1 MANTIA
7 IMTLVSSLGGI
18 VYLIGRK
25 VPLLLNVPLKT
36 DESLMSTLKNG
47 VGDSKVFKWFSSP
60 EIFLQAF
67 LSKVRILALRLEQK
81 ANDLLV
87 GLRKKSQEESKKFT
101 EGYWKELK
109 RKS

>member
-1 MANTIA
+1 MMNTIA
-7 IMTLVSSLGGI
+7 FITLLSSLAGL
-18 VYLIGRK
+18 VYMIGRK
-25 VPLLLNVPLKT
+25 VPLLLNVPVEAEET
-36 DESLMSTLKNG
+36 
-47 VGDSKVFKWFSSP
+47 KVFKWFSSP
-60 EIFLQAF
+60 EIFLQAL

-101 EGYWKELK
+101 HGYWKELK

>member
-1 MANTIA
+1 MTNTIA
-7 IMTLVSSLGGI
+7 LVTLVSSLGGI

-25 VPLLLNVPLKT
+25 VSLLLSVPAET
-36 DESLMSTLKNG
+36 DESLMNTLKNG

-60 EIFLQAF
+60 EIFLQAL